1 MGVFAYLKKNQ
12 PWFIALSLSVFLIFF
27 LFRPLNSP
35 QYRIIVADGL
45 GYYSYLPAQF
55 IHHDTELKFEWFDKV
70 FEANYDNHLFEKPSQ
85 NFMVKYGDRMINL
98 YYPGQSLLQ
107 APFFFVAHAMAKLLD
122 YPTDGFSLPYQ
133 LAIGI
138 SGLFYTLLGLFF
150 CHQLIFKLS
159 QNKGLSILIPLLVFF
174 GTNLFTYSI
183 FAGCYTHCYSF
194 CFLSMSLFFSERFF
208 NASEHKFQSLLPLI
222 FCAIVV
228 ITLRPMN
235 GILLLSLL
243 YFFKPFSL
251 KELLSIKKLN
261 VRTLLIVFAILLVL
275 VYSVRILYTQT
286 HSLFA
291 NTYTIGK
298 FYFNDWS
305 HVYDNFLGFQNGI
318 LWYTPLIFL
327 CFIPLLF
334 VLKNPKVLFLLLPVL
349 TVILLYSFWFY
360 WNIVN
365 RTLVDFTAI
374 LALLLLVLYNELE
387 RNKGLQ
393 KGLMITALLAVPF
406 YQLKAYQLRNGI
418 LNNNY
423 TTWHYYLK
431 YFFTLHHVD
440 VFPVN
445 PNTILIEETHY
456 FDFEND
462 SSPEIS
468 TVNKFEGQ
476 QSLGL
481 TKEIEYACTKT
492 YTLPEFYNREGFK
505 KVKVSFWFYRAEEMT
520 NTQLILSFAQKDSV
534 ISYNPFYINTS
545 TPAGKWE
552 LKEFGLDLP
561 EGLNSRNTLTLY
573 FWNPEKKG
581 VAYIDNLKLEFI
593 LKDGSDEIK
602 LEGLLAP

>member
-1 MGVFAYLKKNQ
+1 MRKSTYLQKNYN
-12 PWFIALSLSVFLIFF
+12 WFYALLISIFLIFF

-55 IHHDTELKFEWFDKV
+55 IYHDTELKFEWFDKV
-70 FEANYDNHLFEKPSQ
+70 FNANYDNHLFEKPSQ

-107 APFFFVAHAMAKLLD
+107 APFFFVAHAMAKLLN

-150 CHQLIFKLS
+150 CHKLIFNLS
-159 QNKGLSILIPLLVFF
+159 QNTNLSILIPLLVFF

-194 CFLSMSLFFSERFF
+194 CFLSMSLYFSERFF
-208 NASEHKFQSLLPLI
+208 NGSDNKFQSLLLLKL
-222 FCAIVV
+222 CAIVV

-235 GILLLSLL
+235 GLLLLSVL

-251 KELLSIKKLN
+251 RELLSIKKLN
-261 VRTLLIVFAILLVL
+261 IRSLLIVIAILLVL
-275 VYSVRILYTQT
+275 AYSAHILYTQT
-286 HSLFA
+286 HALIA

-334 VLKNPKVLFLLLPVL
+334 LIRKPRLIFLLLPVL

-374 LALLLLVLYNELE
+374 LAILLLVLYNEWE

-393 KGLMITALLAVPF
+393 KGLMILALISVLV

-423 TTWHYYLK
+423 TTWHYYVK

-440 VFPVN
+440 VYPVN
-445 PNTILIEETHY
+445 PNTILKNEIHY

-462 SSPEIS
+462 PSPEIS
-468 TVNKFEGQ
+468 RINKFEGQ
-476 QSLGL
+476 QSIGIN
-481 TKEIEYACTKT
+481 KEIEYACTKT
-492 YTLPEFYNREGFK
+492 FTLPQFYGQEGFK
-505 KVKVSFWFYRAEEMT
+505 KVKVSFWFYRAEEMK
-520 NTQLILSFAQKDSV
+520 NTQLILSFAKKDRV
-534 ISYNPFYINTS
+534 VSYNPFYINES
-545 TPAGKWE
+545 TRANTWE
-552 LKEFGLDLP
+552 LKEFGVDLP
-561 EGLNSRNTLTLY
+561 EGLDSTNTLTLY
-573 FWNPEKKG
+573 FWNPDKKG
-581 VAYIDNLKLEFI
+581 EAYLDNLKLEFI
-593 LKDGSDEIK
+593 LKDGSDEINMD
-602 LEGLLAP
+602 GL